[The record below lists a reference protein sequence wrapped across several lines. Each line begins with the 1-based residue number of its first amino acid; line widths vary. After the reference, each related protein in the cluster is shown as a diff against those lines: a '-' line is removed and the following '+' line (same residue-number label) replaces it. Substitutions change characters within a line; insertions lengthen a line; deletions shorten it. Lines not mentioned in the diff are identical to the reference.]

1 MGKKDAAKMQ
11 AQREAFMAGCR
22 ARGIADKKA
31 SRIFEFMEFF
41 AGYGFNKSHSTTYAL
56 LAYQTAYLKANFPR
70 HFMAALL
77 TIESENSDKI
87 AMYLDEC
94 RELGVPV
101 LPPDINRSELAFVV
115 QPDGVRF
122 GLGAVKGAG
131 QGAIQSVLDARRE
144 LGGAIRSLFALVEHV
159 DLRLV
164 NKKVLEAL
172 TKAGALD
179 GLAAQ
184 GRENYLGWRARLVA
198 GIDRVLDHGSR
209 HQKDRSQGQE
219 LLFGGGESGHSSD
232 DEASMPPVRPWT
244 ETEALAG
251 EKEALGLYMS
261 GHPLQRYA
269 EALTTAG
276 ARKLSALTQ
285 SEADVS
291 IGGGVGGLRLLKT
304 KRGDRMAVFMLEAE
318 DGKVETVMY
327 PEAFGRFGHLVT
339 ADAMVLVRGKYERDD
354 ETSKL
359 VVAEITP
366 LEVVRERAVR
376 EVEITLSGKGLGKDL
391 MRQVAAV
398 LERHPGDRRVSFV
411 VQVNGGGPT
420 LRVRAATAR
429 RVRPTDNCVREIEAV
444 CGPGSV
450 HLR

>member
-1 MGKKDAAKMQ
+1 
-11 AQREAFMAGCR
+11 
-22 ARGIADKKA
+22 
-31 SRIFEFMEFF
+31 
-41 AGYGFNKSHSTTYAL
+41 
-56 LAYQTAYLKANFPR
+56 
-70 HFMAALL
+70 
-77 TIESENSDKI
+77 
-87 AMYLDEC
+87 
-94 RELGVPV
+94 
-101 LPPDINRSELAFVV
+101 
-115 QPDGVRF
+115 
-122 GLGAVKGAG
+122 
-131 QGAIQSVLDARRE
+131 
-144 LGGAIRSLFALVEHV
+144 
-159 DLRLV
+159 
-164 NKKVLEAL
+164 
-172 TKAGALD
+172 
-179 GLAAQ
+179 
-184 GRENYLGWRARLVA
+184 
-198 GIDRVLDHGSR
+198 
-209 HQKDRSQGQE
+209 
-219 LLFGGGESGHSSD
+219 
-232 DEASMPPVRPWT
+232 
-244 ETEALAG
+244 
-251 EKEALGLYMS
+251 MS

-376 EVEITLSGKGLGKDL
+376 EVEITLPGKGLGKDL